1 MKLDK
6 LFESLAKKAGIDT
19 NDTDFIS
26 VLDKIKEAELS
37 DTLAYKLEGSLFDK
51 ETAKQDYEL
60 KSHFTALALN
70 GVDSEIRN
78 VIEEILADNED
89 LKSELYSI
97 KSTPKRA
104 ATLARKIKELEESK
118 AKANSKGDNTK
129 DAKYQAEIDVLMGKL
144 RETEAKYQSE
154 LEAERASK
162 YDLIAGFKEDLML
175 NSFKYATEL
184 PSDVNTMM
192 AKQLLN
198 KVATEKGAKI
208 KYNKDTGNF
217 ELKRAS
223 DETLDWFD
231 ERNNKPS
238 YEDFVKGV
246 LTQNKLLAVSDS
258 NATTNSVKPLLQVS
272 QTDSSRT
279 VDASKFLSSMD
290 EAIRLQS

>member
-26 VLDKIKEAELS
+26 VLDKIKEAEVS
-37 DTLAYKLEGSLFDK
+37 DNIAYKLEGSLFDK

-70 GVDSEIRN
+70 GVDSEIKN
-78 VIEEILADNED
+78 VIEEILADNEE
-89 LKSELYSI
+89 LKSELYGI

-104 ATLARKIKELEESK
+104 ATLARKIKEIEESK
-118 AKANSKGDNTK
+118 AKANAKGDNSK
-129 DAKYQAEIDVLMGKL
+129 DIKYQVEIDNLMAKL
-144 RETEAKYQSE
+144 RETEGKYQSE
-154 LEAERASK
+154 LEAERAAK

-198 KVATEKGAKI
+198 KSATEKGAKI

-258 NATTNSVKPLLQVS
+258 NATQNSVKPLLQVS

>member
-37 DTLAYKLEGSLFDK
+37 DTLAYKIEGSLFDK

-70 GVDSEIRN
+70 GVDSEIKN
-78 VIEEILADNED
+78 VIEEILADYED
-89 LKSELYSI
+89 VKSELYSI

-118 AKANSKGDNTK
+118 AKANSKGDNSK
-129 DAKYQAEIDVLMGKL
+129 DVKYQTEIDNLMAKL
-144 RETEAKYQSE
+144 RETEGKYQSE

-198 KVATEKGAKI
+198 KVANEKGAKI

-258 NATTNSVKPLLQVS
+258 NATTNSTKPLLQVS

>member
-6 LFESLAKKAGIDT
+6 LFESLAKKAGVDV
-19 NDTDFIS
+19 NDTDFIA
-26 VLDKIKEAELS
+26 VLDKIKETEIS
-37 DTLAYKLEGSLFDK
+37 DTVAYKIEGSLFDK

-70 GVDSEIRN
+70 GVDSEIKS
-78 VIEEILADNED
+78 VIEDILADNEE

-104 ATLARKIKELEESK
+104 ATLARKIKEIEESK
-118 AKANSKGDNTK
+118 AKANAKGDNSK
-129 DAKYQAEIDVLMGKL
+129 DAKYQQEIDNLMAKL
-144 RETEAKYQSE
+144 RDTESKYQSE
-154 LEAERASK
+154 LEAEKASK
-162 YDLIAGFKEDLML
+162 YDLIAGFKEDLLL

-184 PSDVNTMM
+184 PSDVNTIM

-208 KYNKDTGNF
+208 KYNKETGNF
-217 ELKRAS
+217 ELKKSA
-223 DETLDWFD
+223 DDTLDWFD

-258 NATTNSVKPLLQVS
+258 NATQQSTRPLLQDTQS
-272 QTDSSRT
+272 NGSRT
-279 VDASKFLSSMD
+279 IDASKFLSSMD

>member
-6 LFESLAKKAGIDT
+6 LFESLARKAGVDT
-19 NDTDFIS
+19 NDTEFIS
-26 VLDKIKEAELS
+26 ILDKIKEAEVS
-37 DTLAYKLEGSLFDK
+37 DTIAYKIEGSLFDK

-70 GVDSEIRN
+70 GVDSEIKS
-78 VIEEILADNED
+78 VIEEILADNEE

-104 ATLARKIKELEESK
+104 STLARKIKELEESK
-118 AKANSKGDNTK
+118 AKANAKGDSSK
-129 DAKYQAEIDVLMGKL
+129 DAKYQVEIDNLMAKL
-144 RETEAKYQSE
+144 RETESKYQSE
-154 LEAERASK
+154 LEAEKASK

-175 NSFKYATEL
+175 NSYKYATEL
-184 PSDVNTMM
+184 PSDVNMMM
-192 AKQLLN
+192 AKQLIN
-198 KVATEKGAKI
+198 KSATEKGAKI

-223 DETLDWFD
+223 DDSLDWFD

-258 NATTNSVKPLLQVS
+258 NATTQSTRPLLQVS
-272 QTDSSRT
+272 QADSSRT